1 MIINRMMKFSMHRRH
16 FLATLAAGTTPFMTD
31 LSDAAVQPL
40 IQALK
45 PSPRMPV
52 LFVGHGNPMNAI
64 EDTPWRRTWQAMG
77 AGTGRRPSSTSRM

>member
-1 MIINRMMKFSMHRRH
+1 MTLNRLMKLRMHRRH
-16 FLATLAAGTTPFMTD
+16 FLATLAAGTTPFMTP

-52 LFVGHGNPMNAI
+52 LFVGHGSPMNAI
-64 EDTPWRRTWQAMG
+64 EDNTHG
-77 AGTGRRPSSTSRM
+77 AAPGRRWAPNC